1 MTRRVNKDC
10 PFTAEELDE
19 FRAALYNVNTSF
31 HCCNAAPVDWAAGW
45 QRNDIRKTRLESH
58 NLPNTHVSKPCDAQR
73 GGGIVNLGVT
83 RLYFEVS

>member
-1 MTRRVNKDC
+1 MKRRVNKDC

-45 QRNDIRKTRLESH
+45 QRNDIRKIRYDSIIYQIPTCQSR
-58 NLPNTHVSKPCDAQR
+58 VMPCVGA
-73 GGGIVNLGVT
+73 GW
-83 RLYFEVS
+83 